1 MSGPGVM
8 SGQRA
13 WRTALGLLSLD
24 RPRVMGILNVTP
36 DSFWVGS
43 RSAGSDDAVARAE
56 AMLEQGAD
64 LLDVGG
70 ESTRP
75 GAHGVSAELESRR
88 IVPVVRELARRF
100 PHVPVSV
107 DTVKSEVARAA
118 LGEGA
123 AIVNDVSGLRLDPAL
138 GPLVAEHGAGL
149 VLMHSR
155 GTVERMA
162 SYEEADYDA
171 DPVGLVVEELSAA
184 LRRAEGAG
192 IDDQALVV
200 DPGLGFAKRTAQ
212 SVAVLAELPRIVAAL
227 ARPVLV
233 GPSRKRFIG
242 ELAGNVPAD
251 QRLPGTIAACV
262 AAFERGASIFRVH
275 DVGAVC
281 QALAVAQ
288 AIRAE
293 R

>member
-13 WRTALGLLSLD
+13 WRTGLGLLPLD
-24 RPRVMGILNVTP
+24 RPQVMGILNVTP
-36 DSFWVGS
+36 DSFWAGS
-43 RSAGSDDAVARAE
+43 RSPGLAETLARAE

-75 GAHGVSAELESRR
+75 GAQGVTAELESSR
-88 IVPVVRELARRF
+88 IVPVVRELVRRF

-118 LGEGA
+118 LAEGA
-123 AIVNDVSGLRLDPAL
+123 AIVNDVSGLRLDPDL

-162 SYEEADYDA
+162 SYEEADYQA
-171 DPVGLVVEELSAA
+171 DPVDLVVEELSAG
-184 LRRAEGAG
+184 LRRAQAAG
-192 IDDQALVV
+192 IDDQSVV
-200 DPGLGFAKRTAQ
+200 LDPGLGFAKRTAH
-212 SVAVLAELPRIVAAL
+212 SVAVLAGLPRIAAL
-227 ARPVLV
+227 GRPVLV

-242 ELAGNVPAD
+242 ELAGGVPAD

-262 AAFERGASIFRVH
+262 AALERGASIFRVH
-275 DVGAVC
+275 DVGPVR
-281 QALAVAQ
+281 QALDVAH
-288 AIRAE
+288 AIRAG

>member
-1 MSGPGVM
+1 MNETGVL

-13 WRTALGLLSLD
+13 WRTGLGSLSLD

-36 DSFWVGS
+36 DSFWAGS
-43 RSAGSDDAVARAE
+43 RSTDPSEALARAD
-56 AMLEQGAD
+56 AMLEEGAD

-75 GAHGVSAELESRR
+75 GARAVSADLEVSR
-88 IVPVVRELARRF
+88 IVPVVRELARRY
-100 PHVPVSV
+100 PQVPVSV
-107 DTVKSEVARAA
+107 DTVKSDVARAA
-118 LGEGA
+118 LAEGA

-162 SYEEADYDA
+162 SYDEADYDA
-171 DPVGLVVEELSAA
+171 DAVGLVVRELSVALKRAA
-184 LRRAEGAG
+184 EAG
-192 IDDQALVV
+192 VDEASIVV
-200 DPGLGFAKRTAQ
+200 DPGLGFAKRTDH
-212 SVAVLAELPRIVAAL
+212 SVDVLAGLPRIAAL
-227 ARPVLV
+227 GRPILV

-242 ELAGNVPAD
+242 ELAGGAPPED
-251 QRLPGTIAACV
+251 RLPGTIAACV
-262 AAFERGASIFRVH
+262 AALDRGASIFRVH
-275 DVGAVC
+275 DVGPVR
-281 QALAVAQ
+281 QALTVAH

>member
-1 MSGPGVM
+1 MNEAGVL

-13 WRTALGLLSLD
+13 WRTGLGSLSLD

-36 DSFWVGS
+36 DSFWAGS
-43 RSAGSDDAVARAE
+43 RSTDPSEALARAD
-56 AMLEQGAD
+56 AMLEEGAD

-75 GAHGVSAELESRR
+75 GARAVSADLEVSRV
-88 IVPVVRELARRF
+88 VPVVRALARRY
-100 PHVPVSV
+100 PQVPVSV
-107 DTVKSEVARAA
+107 DTVKSDVARAA
-118 LGEGA
+118 LAEGA

-162 SYEEADYDA
+162 SYDEADYDA
-171 DPVGLVVEELSAA
+171 DAVGLVVRELSVALQRAA
-184 LRRAEGAG
+184 EAG
-192 IDDQALVV
+192 VDEASIVV
-200 DPGLGFAKRTAQ
+200 DPGLGFAKRTDH
-212 SVAVLAELPRIVAAL
+212 SVDVLAGLPRIAAL
-227 ARPVLV
+227 GRPILV

-242 ELAGNVPAD
+242 ELAGGAPPED
-251 QRLPGTIAACV
+251 RLPGTIAACV
-262 AAFERGASIFRVH
+262 AALDRGASIFRVH
-275 DVGAVC
+275 DVGPVR
-281 QALAVAQ
+281 QALTVAH

>member
-1 MSGPGVM
+1 MSEAGVM
-8 SGQRA
+8 SGRRA
-13 WRTALGLLSLD
+13 WRTGIGRLSLD

-36 DSFWVGS
+36 DSFWSGS
-43 RSAGSDDAVARAE
+43 RSADPSQALARAE

-75 GAHGVSAELESRR
+75 GARPVSADLEANR
-88 IVPVVRELARRF
+88 IVPVVRELARRY
-100 PHVPVSV
+100 PRVPVSV

-118 LGEGA
+118 LAEGA

-138 GPLVAEHGAGL
+138 GSLAAQHGAGL

-162 SYEEADYDA
+162 SYDEADYDA
-171 DPVGLVVEELSAA
+171 DAVGFVVRELSEA
-184 LRRAEGAG
+184 LQRAQEAG
-192 IDDQALVV
+192 VEAESIVV
-200 DPGLGFAKRTAQ
+200 DPGLGFAKRTEH
-212 SVAVLAELPRIVAAL
+212 SVDVLAGLPRIAAL
-227 ARPVLV
+227 GRPILV

-242 ELAGNVPAD
+242 ELAGGVPPEE
-251 QRLPGTIAACV
+251 RLPGTIAACV
-262 AAFERGASIFRVH
+262 AALDRGASIFRVH
-275 DVGAVC
+275 DVGPVR
-281 QALAVAQ
+281 QALSVAH

>member
-1 MSGPGVM
+1 M

-13 WRTALGLLSLD
+13 WRTGLGLLPLD
-24 RPRVMGILNVTP
+24 RPQVMGILNVTP
-36 DSFWVGS
+36 DSFWAGS
-43 RSAGSDDAVARAE
+43 RSPGLAEAVARAE

-75 GAHGVSAELESRR
+75 GAEGVTAELESSR

-100 PHVPVSV
+100 PRVPVSV

-118 LGEGA
+118 LAEGA

-155 GTVERMA
+155 GKVERMA
-162 SYEEADYDA
+162 SYEEADYQA
-171 DPVGLVVEELSAA
+171 DPVGLVVEELSAS
-184 LRRAEGAG
+184 LRRARAAG
-192 IDDQALVV
+192 IDDQSVV
-200 DPGLGFAKRTAQ
+200 LDPGLGFAKRTGH
-212 SVAVLAELPRIVAAL
+212 SVAVLAGLPRIAAL
-227 ARPVLV
+227 GRPILV

-242 ELAGNVPAD
+242 ELAGGVPVD

-262 AAFERGASIFRVH
+262 AALERGASIFRVH
-275 DVGAVC
+275 DVGPVR
-281 QALAVAQ
+281 QALTVAQ